1 MRQYEI
7 RSGRR
12 TVKIQSSVSA
22 QQAVVD
28 YVRSFGSPE
37 NEIRIVGVDSVLWRG
52 ARFTAVAIP
61 CDTLGAD

>member
-12 TVKIQSSVSA
+12 TVKFQRSVSA
-22 QQAVVD
+22 QQAVMD

-52 ARFTAVAIP
+52 ARFTAFLVAEPIP
-61 CDTLGAD
+61 AE

>member
-12 TVKIQSSVSA
+12 TVKVQRSVSA
-22 QQAVVD
+22 QQAVLD

-37 NEIRIVGVDSVLWRG
+37 NEIRIVGVDSVSWRG
-52 ARFTAVAIP
+52 ARFTAFPIAEPIP
-61 CDTLGAD
+61 AE

>member
-12 TVKIQSSVSA
+12 TVKIQRSISA
-22 QQAVVD
+22 HQAVVD

-37 NEIRIVGVDSVLWRG
+37 SEIRVVGVDSVMWRG
-52 ARFTAVAIP
+52 ARFTAFATEDP
-61 CDTLGAD
+61 ATAE